1 MVQYTE
7 YGTVPQAVRDLVANK
22 CQLLDQYILMQ
33 TGQQEYT
40 ALVRNPVTKETIQY
54 RVYRTNN
61 YNTWTVVQTYGVW
74 EYTVTN
80 EYYCYSNIGYGSALN
95 LPVVEGIQAHAGA
108 VLVCVLMLAIIF
120 KGALFPCLRKLKRS
134 LSF

>member
-1 MVQYTE
+1 MVQYTD

-54 RVYRTNN
+54 RIYRVNN
-61 YNTWTVVQTYGVW
+61 YNTWTVVQTFGVW

-95 LPVVEGIQAHAGA
+95 LPVVEGIQAHAAA
-108 VLVCVLMLAIIF
+108 VFVCVLMLAIMF
-120 KGALFPCLRKLKRS
+120 KGVLFPCLDRVKRRR
-134 LSF
+134 